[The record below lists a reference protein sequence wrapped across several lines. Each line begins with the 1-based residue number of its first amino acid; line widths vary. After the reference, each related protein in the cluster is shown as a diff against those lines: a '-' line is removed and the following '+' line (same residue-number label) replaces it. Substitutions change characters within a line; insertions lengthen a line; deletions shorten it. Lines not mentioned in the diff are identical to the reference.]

1 MVAAPCSRY
10 ALAAGMLVTLSNASE
25 AQSARG
31 LVGLVKDSLGHAI
44 TGAEVRALDNVFLAR
59 SDDSGRFHVAL
70 MPVGARDVEV
80 RRLGFAPRRAPI
92 ARGIGTTD
100 SVQVTLRAMV
110 QELPE
115 ITVQEQHDLVS
126 HKFLAEFWSRR
137 SRGFGK
143 FVTRDEIE
151 RKGANRFVDVVR
163 SISSVTILNY
173 RGRPEIRFRGA
184 GIGSMFRDCPP
195 QYWMD
200 GIPLQNGS
208 AEEFSPHN
216 VEAIELYASP
226 ATTPPQFST
235 RGETCGTVVVWS
247 RLPG

>member
-1 MVAAPCSRY
+1 MVAVPCRY
-10 ALAAGMLVTLSNASE
+10 ALAAGMLLTLSDTTE

-44 TGAEVRALDNVFLAR
+44 TGAEVRALDNVFLTR
-59 SDDSGRFHVAL
+59 SDDSGRFHVAQ
-70 MPVGARDVEV
+70 MPAGARDVEV
-80 RRLGFAPRRAPI
+80 RRLGFVPRRAAI
-92 ARGIGTTD
+92 ARSVGTTD

-115 ITVQEQHDLVS
+115 ITVEEQHDAVS
-126 HKFLAEFWSRR
+126 RKYLAEFWSRR

-151 RKGANRFVDVVR
+151 RKGASRFVDVVR
-163 SISSVTILNY
+163 SVSGVAILNY
-173 RGRPEIRFRGA
+173 RGRPDIRFRGA

-208 AEEFSPHN
+208 ADEFSPHD
-216 VEAIELYASP
+216 VEAIELYASA
-226 ATTPPQFST
+226 ATTPPQFAT
-235 RGETCGTVVVWS
+235 RGETCGTVVVWT